1 MNTRNLRRHL
11 KQVLF
16 VLIAASLALGV
27 TAFTAGF
34 SKGRDQIPGTSLEG
48 YHDGNDGV
56 VNAKQCIAFGW
67 IADLTDP
74 DADLEVRILADGA
87 EVATQTAGLER
98 EDVEAC
104 TDGTCG
110 YEVKLWGEIS
120 PGIKHTI
127 TVQAN
132 VPGTTTWVD
141 LWGTGK
147 EITCWGYPAGVHD
160 GAEGIVGQEDCTAF
174 GWVVDPDNLDR
185 DLQVHILADD
195 VEVTTVVADDFGQ
208 DMKDS
213 GICPGGTCRFTV
225 NLWDLISHD
234 KRHPIRAQVVDDESG
249 ETRQLGGTPKT
260 LTCTEQLPLLRAFP
274 DRDFIDGW
282 FWPANEPVQV
292 TTDGHDFTATA
303 NDDGLAEFDLDGY
316 DLMRGETLT
325 MTNGEFT
332 AVHTVKQLFIT
343 DFDQDAQTVAGTVD
357 GEGTVHVWSD
367 DGEIYTLSDVDGRW
381 LADFSAL
388 EDPVLYPGACIGAEA
403 WGEGGSSTIVNRCTP
418 FTHFSV
424 FPEQGVVEGWEWP
437 IGDTVQLT
445 IDDPIT
451 PTSPVYETE
460 GVVEAAPW
468 DGVTPW
474 LWIDFSKEYHV
485 NAGDLVKLAGDSG
498 STMHTVRALDVT
510 GMDPT
515 ENVVSGTS
523 APNAEIRL
531 WPWDSGETLIVNA
544 DGEGNWSGDLYEIR
558 FDIDPGDTVRA
569 SIVDD
574 RGNETAVDRSAL
586 RTIGVDVRPLTDQN
600 LVACR
605 FPSVLI
611 PVALLSEADFDASK
625 VDPDSIYFGRTGSEA
640 GVVRIGQ
647 DDQPMKYRL
656 DVNGDGYR
664 DIVYYFR
671 LGETGFSCADIPA
684 GRYSVRL
691 DATLTGWAGDYGYG
705 VEGVDF
711 LRLFRILN

>member
-1 MNTRNLRRHL
+1 MNTHSLRTHL
-11 KQVLF
+11 KGVLYA
-16 VLIAASLALGV
+16 VVVSALALGA
-27 TAFTAGF
+27 TGF
-34 SKGRDQIPGTSLEG
+34 SGGISNGRAQVENALP
-48 YHDGNDGV
+48 DG
-56 VNAKQCIAFGW
+56 F
-67 IADLTDP
+67 
-74 DADLEVRILADGA
+74 
-87 EVATQTAGLER
+87 
-98 EDVEAC
+98 
-104 TDGTCG
+104 
-110 YEVKLWGEIS
+110 
-120 PGIKHTI
+120 
-127 TVQAN
+127 
-132 VPGTTTWVD
+132 
-141 LWGTGK
+141 
-147 EITCWGYPAGVHD
+147 HD

-303 NDDGLAEFDLDGY
+303 NDDGLAEFDLAGY

-325 MTNGEFT
+325 MTDGDFT

-437 IGDTVQLT
+437 IGETVQLT

-451 PTSPVYETE
+451 PTSPDYETE

-485 NAGDLVKLAGDSG
+485 KAGDLVKLAGDSG

-510 GMDPT
+510 GMDPA
-515 ENVVSGTS
+515 ENVASGTS
-523 APNAEIRL
+523 APMAEIHL
-531 WPWDSGETLIVNA
+531 WPYFWDQPLIVTA
-544 DGEGNWSGDLYEIR
+544 DGAGSWSGDLDEIG
-558 FDIDPGDTVRA
+558 FDLVPGNTVRS
-569 SIVDD
+569 SILDG
-574 RGNETAVDRSAL
+574 RGNETAVDRSAA
-586 RTIGVDVRPLTDQN
+586 RTIGIDVRPLSELN
-600 LVACR
+600 MVACR
-605 FPSVLI
+605 FPSGLI
-611 PVALLSEADFDASK
+611 PVALLSEQDFDASS
-625 VDPDSIYFGRTGSEA
+625 VDPDSIRFGRTGSEA
-640 GVVRIGQ
+640 GVVRTGW
-647 DDQPMKYRL
+647 DDHPMQARL

-671 LGETGFSCADIPA
+671 LGYTGFSCADIPT
-684 GRYSVRL
+684 GKYSVRI
-691 DATLTGWAGDYGYG
+691 DAMLSGWAGDYG

-711 LRLFRILN
+711 LRLFRIFD